1 MLKLNVPDMT
11 CGHCAG
17 TVTKAVQ
24 SVDSQ
29 ASVTVD
35 LPLKTVSIVTA
46 ADAEKISQAVEAAG
60 YVNKAA

>member
-17 TVTKAVQ
+17 TVTKAIQ
-24 SVDSQ
+24 NVDGQ

-35 LPLKTVSIVTA
+35 LPSKTVSIVTA

-60 YVNKAA
+60 YANKAA